1 MTYLGI
7 DIGTSGIRACVI
19 DAEGKVLALQE
30 AAMAAPEDDDG
41 GISQAPEIWWQ
52 SLQQVLDALFKQTDP
67 ADIAALAVDGTSGT
81 LLLTDA
87 EGQPL
92 APALMYN
99 DASSGKE
106 AALIETCAPADSA
119 AHGASSGLAKLL
131 ALSARYPQAQHALHQ
146 ADLIAARFSG
156 RFDISDANNALKTG
170 YDAVHQCWPDWLQ
183 QLPVKHE
190 LLPRVVAPG
199 SVIGPVSPDAARR
212 FGFSRDTRVVAGTTD
227 SIAAFVATGADQ
239 PGMAVTSLGSTLAI
253 KIISEQPV
261 YAPEFGIYSHRLGD
275 HWLAGGASNS
285 GGAVLKQFFDNQQLN
300 TLSRQIK
307 PDQSSGLDY
316 YPLPRPGE
324 RFPIN
329 DAQRQAKLTPRP
341 DDDVRFLQGLLEGIG
356 RIEKQAYDKLHQL
369 GAPRPVSVATAGGGA
384 NNAPWLAMRQQML
397 GVPVFKAAHA
407 DACYGSALLA
417 CRAVSPA

>member
-1 MTYLGI
+1 MNYLGI
-7 DIGTSGIRACVI
+7 DIGTSGVRACVI
-19 DAEGKVLALQE
+19 DAEGTVLALQE
-30 AAMAAPEDDDG
+30 TAMAAPKALDG

-52 SLQQVLDALFKQTDP
+52 TLQQVLDALFKLTDP

-81 LLLTDA
+81 LLLTDDQ
-87 EGQPL
+87 GQPL

-99 DASSGKE
+99 DASSVTQ
-106 AALIETCAPADSA
+106 AALIESKAPSDSA

-131 ALSARYPQAQHALHQ
+131 ALSARYPQARHALHQ
-146 ADLIAARFSG
+146 ADWIAARFSG

-170 YDAVHQCWPDWLQ
+170 YDAVHQRWPDWLQ
-183 QLPVKHE
+183 QLPVKRE

-199 SVIGPVSPDAARR
+199 SVIGPVSPDAAQR
-212 FGFSRDTRVVAGTTD
+212 FGFNRDTRVVAGTTD
-227 SIAAFVATGADQ
+227 SIAAFIATGADR

-253 KIISEQPV
+253 KIISDQPV
-261 YAPEFGIYSHRLGD
+261 YAAEYGIYSHRLGD

-329 DAQRQAKLTPRP
+329 DAQLQPRLTPRP
-341 DDDVRFLQGLLEGIG
+341 EDDVVFLQGLLEGIG
-356 RIEKQAYDKLHQL
+356 HIEKQAYDKLHQL

-384 NNAPWLAMRQQML
+384 NNAAWLTMRRHML
-397 GVPVFKAAHA
+397 GVPVFKTAHA

-417 CRAVSPA
+417 CKAGSSV